1 MAKISDTWVLLVVF
15 FLLAI
20 IGLCLFPYSG
30 SVPSIY
36 AQAYPTKGI
45 QLIVPFPPGGSTD
58 LTGRVVASYLSKK
71 WGQPISVV
79 NKPGAGGTTGVVFAL
94 QAKNDGYTML
104 MHVTSAGTLNPAI
117 EKKLPY
123 KWDDPTL
130 IAQTNISPLVF
141 IIKGDSPW
149 KDLREV
155 VEDVKKDPTRFKYG
169 TSGPGGPSTFAIAQL
184 LESAGVDPTKVARIV
199 LQGGAPTVTAV
210 AGGHV
215 DFAAQNLSEV
225 ISLIEAKKIRG
236 LAVTTSKRV
245 KQLPD
250 IPTGKE
256 AGFGAL
262 NLVGWNGVAGPPH
275 LPDYVIK
282 KWDEGIREAMKDPHF
297 LEEMERI
304 GADAAYLGPSEFK
317 AFLQEQYQSALK
329 IAENL
334 GLRK

>member
-1 MAKISDTWVLLVVF
+1 MTKKRGKLVLSIIF
-15 FLLAI
+15 FLLI
-20 IGLCLFPYSG
+20 IVGG
-30 SVPSIY
+30 SIPFLY

-58 LTGRVVASYLSKK
+58 LTGRVVANYLSKK

-94 QAKNDGYTML
+94 QSKSDGYTML
-104 MHVTSAGTLNPAI
+104 MNVSSAGTLNPAI
-117 EKKLPY
+117 ERKLPY
-123 KWDDPTL
+123 KWDDPTF

-141 IIKGDSPW
+141 VVKADSPW
-149 KDLREV
+149 KNLREV

-184 LESAGVDPTKVARIV
+184 FESAGVDPTKLARIV

-256 AGFGAL
+256 AGFPAL
-262 NLVGWNGVAGPPH
+262 NLVGWNGITGPPN

-282 KWDEGIREAMKDPHF
+282 KWDDGIREAIKDPHF
-297 LEEMERI
+297 VEEMERI
-304 GADAAYLGPSEFK
+304 GADPAYLGPKDFK
-317 AFLQEQYQSALK
+317 AYLQEQYQSAFK